1 MCHFGVTLGHFGVT
15 LGHFGAIL
23 EAKEGTGTNLH
34 VASGGE
40 EGAGRVRGGC
50 EEGAAKQLG
59 IATAPQRKFSPFLF
73 DQRHKAQ

>member
-15 LGHFGAIL
+15 LGHFGVIL
-23 EAKEGTGTNLH
+23 GAKEGTGTNLH

-50 EEGAAKQLG
+50 EEGARRCKEGARSATCDVRGCFWSTLG
-59 IATAPQRKFSPFLF
+59 
-73 DQRHKAQ
+73 